1 MKLFHRKPRLSSF
14 SVKEGLDNLPS
25 GICFAERNGTIIL
38 CNRRMY
44 HLCHIMTGTD
54 LQHISELYR
63 ALDAPQPAVTVIE
76 KDAFLYRFPGGKLW
90 QFLQSIVTDVDGNEY
105 TQMQAIDVTELHRKR
120 MELEHDNAEL
130 AKANARAKKLYAEMD
145 RIVREK
151 ETLAMKMRIH
161 DDIGLC
167 LLATRNLL
175 TQDGSPETCHKTK
188 QRWEQMLRLIGI
200 ANRDSYEECPVNAEA
215 ALVELI
221 ASAGE
226 IGVHMT
232 VLGDLPS
239 SGERSY
245 LFITAMRECVTNTVR
260 HAEGNEMTV
269 QLIQTQ
275 KLDSVV
281 ITNNG
286 KKPEREI
293 IEGGGL
299 SGLRRSVENI
309 GGSMT
314 VTSRPDFRLS
324 IDLPREE
331 KNNGK
336 CTFG

>member
-1 MKLFHRKPRLSSF
+1 MKFFHRKPRLSSF

-38 CNRRMY
+38 CNRQMY
-44 HLCHIMTGTD
+44 YLCHIMTGVD
-54 LQHISELYR
+54 LQHISELHY
-63 ALDAPQPAVTVIE
+63 ALKAPQPGVTTTD
-76 KDAFLYRFPGGKLW
+76 KDNLIYQFPDGKLW
-90 QFLQSIVTDVDGNEY
+90 RFLQSIVTDADGNEY

-130 AKANARAKKLYAEMD
+130 AKANARAKQLYTEMD

-175 TQDGSPETCHKTK
+175 TQGGSSETCHKTK
-188 QRWEQMLRLIGI
+188 QRWEQTLRLIGI

-215 ALVELI
+215 ALAELI
-221 ASAGE
+221 ASADE

-232 VLGDLPS
+232 VQGELPAS
-239 SGERSY
+239 VEHSY
-245 LFITAMRECVTNTVR
+245 MLITAMRECVTNTVR
-260 HAEGNEMTV
+260 HAQGNEMTV
-269 QLIQTQ
+269 QLLQTQ
-275 KLDSVV
+275 KLDRVV

-314 VTSRPDFRLS
+314 VTGRPDFRLS

-331 KNNGK
+331 KK
-336 CTFG
+336 QW